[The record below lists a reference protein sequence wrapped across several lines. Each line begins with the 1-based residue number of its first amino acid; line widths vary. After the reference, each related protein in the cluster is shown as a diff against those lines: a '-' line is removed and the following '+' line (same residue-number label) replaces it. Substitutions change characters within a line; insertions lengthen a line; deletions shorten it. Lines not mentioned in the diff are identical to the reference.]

1 MKIFNLIFY
10 FLYFFVFGQNY
21 LLAQGI
27 GTYHQ
32 YDLNVDGQNRQYTL
46 YEPLG
51 YDGTEALP
59 IVFLFHGFSV
69 PIELQIEIS
78 RMYEVADTANF
89 FIVYPQGLEV
99 EDAVFGGFGTGW
111 NLPKSY
117 KGEQDD
123 VAFVNAMIDDLI
135 ANPAFKINP
144 SRVHATGFSNG
155 GEMSYL
161 LGCTLS
167 DRIASVAS
175 VANPMTDTM
184 VNEICVPSKQIATMH
199 IQGTADFF
207 FAEAGIPP
215 FLPLEASAQ
224 FWANKNGCDITPTIT
239 MLNDINAADNST
251 VSLLS
256 YENCDANFEVKTYKI
271 TNGGHSWPGGWLPEE
286 LSFLGSVNQ
295 DFNASVEIWNFFKR
309 NPSTSG
315 RLLERTYYYPDSLRT
330 PGTLASF
337 LPFSDSIREY
347 LLYVP
352 AAYDGSEKWPLV
364 INMHGYALSP
374 EFQVE
379 YSNMNA
385 VADTAHFLVAYPK
398 GTTIIS
404 TAPNTPPQ
412 GLGFNVSGEGD
423 SSFVSPTNENEV
435 FFIENMIYQISE
447 DFKIDQARIYATGF
461 SNGGMM
467 ATVLASELPSL
478 IAAAA
483 SVGGAPPISR
493 PIRPFGPDRPTPVL
507 YIHGTADSIVP
518 YLGSELTTS
527 LPEVLETWAK
537 ENGCDDAVP
546 LLTSLPDI
554 DPNDG
559 SIVQSLSWQNC
570 DAETQHLLIV
580 DGGHQW
586 PGGNNLLPFLGN
598 FNNDINAS
606 SEIWNFF
613 KRNPHPNPSGK
624 ILLKTMKPDSI
635 LREYLLYVPAAYD
648 GSEDWPLVLNIHG
661 YRWSADFQMFFSNM
675 NPVADTA
682 HFLIACPQGTQ
693 IISNIPN
700 LRPGGGFGFNIV
712 GEGDSGYV
720 SPSNVNDVEFMS
732 KLIDRISED
741 YRVAQDQVYSTGFSN
756 GGMLSTIL
764 GSELENKIAAIAP
777 VGGTIPKSRPF
788 EPQRP
793 MPVLYIN
800 GTSDRFAF
808 YENDVFLRG
817 VPEVLETWATTNGC
831 DAEPVVTA
839 VPDIETSDSSTV
851 ELLEW
856 KNCDAEVLHF
866 KVLGGGHQWP
876 GGNNYA
882 PFLGNFNLDINA
894 SSEIWNFF
902 SRNRH
907 PSPAQSQLLEK
918 TIIVD
923 SLEREY
929 LLYVPAAYDGSEN
942 WPLVINYHGFN
953 NTAEDQVFVSQMNA
967 VADTA
972 GFLIAYPQG
981 LLIENPFLG
990 FTAPGWNIDGTL
1002 SQNDDFEFTSKLIE
1016 QISADYAIDQ
1026 SRIHAT
1032 GWSLG
1037 SGMSFQV
1044 ACSFPNQIASVAG
1057 VANPMADIQFEFCQL
1072 NRPYSTLLIHGTA
1085 DPIVPFEGDGVLFS
1099 NTSNTPAFWA
1109 AQNNCDLTPEVIEI
1123 EDSVSSDSS
1132 TVTLFKYSNC
1142 DNDTEVLFYQ
1152 INNGGHSWP
1161 GGGALP
1167 SFLGNVNRDINASSE
1182 IWNFFNRQR
1191 LPQATAR
1198 VQFIH
1203 AASYETV
1210 DVFAN
1215 GALLLDN
1222 FAWRTATPFLDVPA
1236 DTPLAIELVPSN
1248 ALSTT
1253 PTVNL
1258 DLEFKSGGTYVV
1270 AVNGTFD
1277 QNDPWP
1283 VEATV
1288 RDNAVEQANDPN
1300 KLAFSFFQGV
1310 PDFGVPTFDIIVEGE
1325 EGVLWDNAGY
1335 KSFFDYQD
1343 VQPGPVVYISTPAD
1357 DNTSFFLGFLV
1368 DLAFWKGK
1376 SAVQFNTGLSS
1387 TWTEPWIALSNGGT
1401 FPLRRPTANQPLIQ
1415 NQDHVYQLEVSPNP
1429 ASHVVNIRFD
1439 LKAESPVLLDLFD
1452 NQGKFVKNI
1461 QVGILSEGT
1470 HRFDMEV
1477 AGLSKGM
1484 YILSLKTSSG
1494 EQTRTLMIADK

>member
-21 LLAQGI
+21 LLAQGT

-46 YEPLG
+46 YEPPG

-199 IQGTADFF
+199 IQGTADVF

-309 NPSTSG
+309 NPNTRG
-315 RLLERTYYYPDSLRT
+315 RLLEKTYYYPDSLRT
-330 PGTLASF
+330 PGTLASLF
-337 LPFSDSIREY
+337 PFSDSIREY

-374 EFQVE
+374 EFQVD

-404 TAPNTPPQ
+404 TVPNTPPQ

-518 YLGSELTTS
+518 YIGSELTTS

-537 ENGCDDAVP
+537 ENGCDDAIPV
-546 LLTSLPDI
+546 LTSLPDI

-661 YRWSADFQMFFSNM
+661 YRLTADFQMFFSNM

-700 LRPGGGFGFNIV
+700 LRPGGGFGFNIA
-712 GEGDSGYV
+712 GEGDNSYV
-720 SPSNVNDVEFMS
+720 SPGNVNDVEFMS

-777 VGGTIPKSRPF
+777 VAGTIPRSRPF

-793 MPVLYIN
+793 MPVLYIY
-800 GTSDRFAF
+800 GTSDPLAF

-839 VPDIETSDSSTV
+839 VPDIETSDNSTV

-866 KVLGGGHQWP
+866 KVLGGGHNWP
-876 GGNNYA
+876 GGNNFL
-882 PFLGNFNLDINA
+882 PFLGNFNLDINS

-902 SRNRH
+902 S
-907 PSPAQSQLLEK
+907 
-918 TIIVD
+918 
-923 SLEREY
+923 
-929 LLYVPAAYDGSEN
+929 
-942 WPLVINYHGFN
+942 
-953 NTAEDQVFVSQMNA
+953 
-967 VADTA
+967 
-972 GFLIAYPQG
+972 
-981 LLIENPFLG
+981 
-990 FTAPGWNIDGTL
+990 
-1002 SQNDDFEFTSKLIE
+1002 
-1016 QISADYAIDQ
+1016 
-1026 SRIHAT
+1026 
-1032 GWSLG
+1032 
-1037 SGMSFQV
+1037 
-1044 ACSFPNQIASVAG
+1044 
-1057 VANPMADIQFEFCQL
+1057 
-1072 NRPYSTLLIHGTA
+1072 
-1085 DPIVPFEGDGVLFS
+1085 
-1099 NTSNTPAFWA
+1099 
-1109 AQNNCDLTPEVIEI
+1109 
-1123 EDSVSSDSS
+1123 
-1132 TVTLFKYSNC
+1132 
-1142 DNDTEVLFYQ
+1142 
-1152 INNGGHSWP
+1152 
-1161 GGGALP
+1161 
-1167 SFLGNVNRDINASSE
+1167 
-1182 IWNFFNRQR
+1182 RQR

-1203 AASYETV
+1203 AASNETV
-1210 DVFAN
+1210 SVTAGGKTLVEKLAFQ
-1215 GALLLDN
+1215 
-1222 FAWRTATPFLDVPA
+1222 TATPYLDIPAGTPLEVTLTPVNPRSTTAPITTTLTLEAGETYTVAVVGTTKESDAYPVEFAVLKGAKEKADNPTNIALGFVASIPDGTPTDALLGDEILFDNIDYKDFFAHKDVPA
-1236 DTPLAIELVPSN
+1236 ANLTINETP
-1248 ALSTT
+1248 
-1253 PTVNL
+1253 
-1258 DLEFKSGGTYVV
+1258 
-1270 AVNGTFD
+1270 
-1277 QNDPWP
+1277 
-1283 VEATV
+1283 
-1288 RDNAVEQANDPN
+1288 ANDN
-1300 KLAFSFFQGV
+1300 TTIALQV
-1310 PDFGVPTFDIIVEGE
+1310 
-1325 EGVLWDNAGY
+1325 NAN
-1335 KSFFDYQD
+1335 
-1343 VQPGPVVYISTPAD
+1343 I
-1357 DNTSFFLGFLV
+1357 
-1368 DLAFWKGK
+1368 AFWRGK
-1376 SAVQFNTGLSS
+1376 SAVLFQTGLLSNG
-1387 TWTEPWIALSNGGT
+1387 TYQPWIALSNGGT
-1401 FPLRRPTANQPLIQ
+1401 FPLSFTTPNSTTLAPT
-1415 NQDHVYQLEVSPNP
+1415 DFKVDPNP
-1429 ASHVVNIRFD
+1429 SSEFTQLTIELATAQSLTIQLIDQHGQVVETVFSGNVNAGNHTFPHHLTNLRAGWYTYRMVTNEAVMT
-1439 LKAESPVLLDLFD
+1439 KA
-1452 NQGKFVKNI
+1452 FVK
-1461 QVGILSEGT
+1461 E
-1470 HRFDMEV
+1470 
-1477 AGLSKGM
+1477 
-1484 YILSLKTSSG
+1484 
-1494 EQTRTLMIADK
+1494 